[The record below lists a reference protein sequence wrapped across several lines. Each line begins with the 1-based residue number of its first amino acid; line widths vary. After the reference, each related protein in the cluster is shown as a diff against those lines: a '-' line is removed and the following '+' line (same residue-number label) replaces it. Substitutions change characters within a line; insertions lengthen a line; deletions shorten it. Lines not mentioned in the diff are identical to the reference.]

1 MAVRRWWARLGWSGW
16 RRELGWLLILSGAAL
31 LVLTYGRLAG
41 AAMPVPAATDQI
53 RAEWSTELY
62 EAALI
67 TLLGLP
73 LGLLVLGT
81 GVWLN
86 LGGRRSGAAGR
97 RSGATAGARTARRVV
112 RAARRRR

>member
-1 MAVRRWWARLGWSGW
+1 MAARRWRARLGWTGW

-41 AAMPVPAATDQI
+41 AAMPVPAATEQMS
-53 RAEWSTELY
+53 AEWDAELY

-67 TLLGLP
+67 TLLGVP
-73 LGLLVLGT
+73 LGLLVLGI

-86 LGGRRSGAAGR
+86 LRGRR
-97 RSGATAGARTARRVV
+97 GARSRRGTTRRVV
-112 RAARRRR
+112 RSVRRRR